1 MKIINRNDL
10 IQILDD
16 AGIGDDDKATVME
29 LFDDIAL
36 RPGGGGG
43 GGIDLLATTPGL
55 YSGAEVSPSTDL
67 AYPL

>member
-10 IQILDD
+10 MQILDD
-16 AGIGDDDKATVME
+16 AGISDDDKATIME

-43 GGIDLLATTPGL
+43 GIDLLAPTPGL
-55 YSGAEVSPSTDL
+55 YSGADVSPSTNL

>member
-1 MKIINRNDL
+1 MKIITQIEL
-10 IQILDD
+10 MQILDD
-16 AGIGDDDKATVME
+16 AGIGDDDKATIME

-43 GGIDLLATTPGL
+43 GIDSLAPTPGL
-55 YSGAEVSPSTDL
+55 YSGAEVSPSTNV

>member
-16 AGIGDDDKATVME
+16 DDKATVME
-29 LFDDIAL
+29 LFDAV
-36 RPGGGGG
+36 
-43 GGIDLLATTPGL
+43 ATPVNSDSLKPTPGL
-55 YSGAEVSPSTDL
+55 YSGAL